1 MEFTLKNQKNGL
13 DLIKS
18 KLQESQFEIRDVRIE
33 LEKLYEHYFNK
44 KDVDNKTRELVTYL
58 LESLCMVWEEEENI
72 DVLKRDFILQKYGY
86 DEFQRKLRVLKQRRK
101 DKLDESFHEVV
112 NERDWFTDEL
122 DNDISFGYTTTEKQ
136 TGLPVLLNCYYGV
149 PLDIFKEEYQVGW
162 VIVNG

>member
-44 KDVDNKTRELVTYL
+44 KDVDNKTRESVTYL
-58 LESLCMVWEEEENI
+58 LESLCM
-72 DVLKRDFILQKYGY
+72 VLKRDFILQKYGY

-122 DNDISFGYTTTEKQ
+122 DNDSRFGYTTTEKQ
-136 TGLPVLLNCYYGV
+136 TGLPVLLNDYYGV
-149 PLDIFKEEYQVGW
+149 PLDIFKEEYQVR
-162 VIVNG
+162 

>member
-1 MEFTLKNQKNGL
+1 MDFTLKNQKNGL

-72 DVLKRDFILQKYGY
+72 EVLKRDFILQKYGY

-101 DKLDESFHEVV
+101 DNSFP
-112 NERDWFTDEL
+112 TG
-122 DNDISFGYTTTEKQ
+122 SFRKS
-136 TGLPVLLNCYYGV
+136 L
-149 PLDIFKEEYQVGW
+149 
-162 VIVNG
+162 

>member
-13 DLIKS
+13 GLIKS

-44 KDVDNKTRELVTYL
+44 KDVENKTRELVTYL

-72 DVLKRDFILQKYGY
+72 EVLKRDFILQKYGY

-122 DNDISFGYTTTEKQ
+122 DNDSRFGYTTTEKQ
-136 TGLPVLLNCYYGV
+136 TRLPVLLNDYYGV
-149 PLDIFKEEYQVGW
+149 PLDIFKEEYQVR
-162 VIVNG
+162 